1 MAWAVFMASGSC
13 SVVPVADESFLTDAA
28 AMDMEDTGTNKYQKL
43 VKSGIGSIIYSHSA
57 TDIPVHL
64 SPGKYILKSV
74 DPKTGAYI
82 CLKQRKTKIVFIG
95 FIEFSTW
102 KENRTYFGSPF

>member
-1 MAWAVFMASGSC
+1 
-13 SVVPVADESFLTDAA
+13 
-28 AMDMEDTGTNKYQKL
+28 MDMEDTGTNKYQKL

-74 DPKTGAYI
+74 DPKTGAITVIAKRLNIKDIYM
-82 CLKQRKTKIVFIG
+82 LKAEGKQRLYLFG